1 MTDRRTGGSLYAGY
15 GKRMLDVILVLVALP
30 LVVPAVAILA
40 LAVRLR
46 LGRPV
51 LFSQVRPGL
60 RGRAFR
66 ILKFRTMIEA
76 TDARGRPLDDEQRLT
91 SFGRRLRRTSLDEL
105 PELWNVLTGEMSL
118 VGPRPLLPEYL
129 ELYDERQARRHDV
142 RPGVTGW
149 AQVNG
154 RNAVSWEEKLE
165 LDVWYV
171 EHLGPLL
178 DLRILGRTVLAVLTG
193 SGVNAEGHSTMP
205 KFRGSGREPS

>member
-1 MTDRRTGGSLYAGY
+1 MADRRTGSLYAGY
-15 GKRMLDVILVLVALP
+15 GKRMVDVTLVVLALP
-30 LVVPAVAILA
+30 LVVPVAAVIA

-60 RGRAFR
+60 GGRTFQ
-66 ILKFRTMIEA
+66 ILKFRTMHDA
-76 TDARGRPLDDEQRLT
+76 TAARGRPLADEDRLT
-91 SFGRRLRRTSLDEL
+91 AFGRSLRRTSLDEL

-129 ELYDERQARRHDV
+129 ELYDDRQARRHEV

-193 SGVNAEGHSTMP
+193 SGVQAEGHSTMP
-205 KFRGSGREPS
+205 KFRGNGREPS